1 MEMSKSKSNIQ
12 AVLDTDL
19 EKLLAQ
25 TNQLHD
31 FIEGK
36 ISCPKCGTII
46 TEDNVGILYPYEI
59 EGNTKFEIHCNN
71 INCLSK

>member
-1 MEMSKSKSNIQ
+1 MSINKSSIQ

-36 ISCPKCGTII
+36 VSCSKCGTII
-46 TEDNVGILYPYEI
+46 TEDNIGVLYPYEI
-59 EGNTKFEIHCNN
+59 DGQTKFEFHCNN